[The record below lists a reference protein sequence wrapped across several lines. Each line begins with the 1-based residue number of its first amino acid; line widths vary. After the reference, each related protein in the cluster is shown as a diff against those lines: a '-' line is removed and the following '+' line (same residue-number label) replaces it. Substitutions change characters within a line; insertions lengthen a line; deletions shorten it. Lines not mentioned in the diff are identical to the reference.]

1 MRDAARRQ
9 RRRLTARRAA
19 PTPKNNSSA
28 GSIRKS
34 NSMATPVRGIPG
46 DWAAAP
52 LDAGE
57 ASICTGALI
66 GGADSG
72 VRVAGTTF
80 AAGGLGVLVGSTDV
94 AVCGSAVAVG
104 IGGL

>member
-19 PTPKNNSSA
+19 PTPKSNSSA

-34 NSMATPVRGIPG
+34 NSTATPVRGIPG

-52 LDAGE
+52 LDVVE
-57 ASICTGALI
+57 ASICTGTLTGSAGSAV
-66 GGADSG
+66 GGAGTAVAAGRSG
-72 VRVAGTTF
+72 VF
-80 AAGGLGVLVGSTDV
+80 VGSTDV
-94 AVCGSAVAVG
+94 VVVVG
-104 IGGL
+104 IGGW